1 MSTEQLRNLVID
13 QISQIDDEQLLNTV
27 YDLLK
32 LKDNEQT
39 GKIWA
44 SLSQE
49 EKDEVLL
56 SYEESE
62 DENNLIEV
70 SALFKKDK

>member
-1 MSTEQLRNLVID
+1 MSSLEQ
-13 QISQIDDEQLLNTV
+13 
-27 YDLLK
+27 
-32 LKDNEQT
+32 KDHEQT

-44 SLSQE
+44 GLSQE
-49 EKDEVLL
+49 QKDEVLL

-70 SALFKKDK
+70 AALFKSANNLGYLKDLP

>member
-13 QISQIDDEQLLNTV
+13 QISQIEDEQLLNTV

-49 EKDEVLL
+49 QKDEVLL

-62 DENNLIEV
+62 DENNLVEV